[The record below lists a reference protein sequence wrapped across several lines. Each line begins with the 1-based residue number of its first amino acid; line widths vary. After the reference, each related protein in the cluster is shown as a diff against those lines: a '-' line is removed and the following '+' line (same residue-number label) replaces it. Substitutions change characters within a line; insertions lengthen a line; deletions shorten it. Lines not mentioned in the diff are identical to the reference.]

1 MNIEHLRSNKPLN
14 KKRELIKNGYDTKKS
29 EIVIVLL
36 LFLDW
41 SLWISLNYQ
50 GSEKDWIEAIV
61 RKLANQE

>member
-14 KKRELIKNGYDTKKS
+14 NKRELIKRMDTIQKVKLL
-29 EIVIVLL
+29 LL

-50 GSEKDWIEAIV
+50 GSEKYWIEAIV
-61 RKLANQE
+61 RKLELATQE

>member
-1 MNIEHLRSNKPLN
+1 MDTIQ
-14 KKRELIKNGYDTKKS
+14 KKVKLL
-29 EIVIVLL
+29 LL

-61 RKLANQE
+61 RKLATQE